1 MLVSDGQDAVE
12 LARIIAERARVH
24 YKLGEYDLSQAD
36 CESCLDILL
45 GQETGIELIGAYN
58 CMGAISNRKGDS
70 EKGLEYFRSALT
82 VARVLDDREQIGTC
96 LNNLGLACK
105 NLGRWSEAEAY
116 LEEALK
122 IAEEIGQH
130 LQKGIRLSNLAV
142 VYSKRGLWKKAY
154 RCWTEARGILARI
167 GNRWELASVYLGLG
181 HYYLTF
187 RDFKRAEEC
196 YVSAMK
202 QSSDN
207 CDLRTSALSFEC
219 LGDVYLAS
227 DRIDS
232 ARRCYLE
239 ALEIADQI
247 APEGDVVAEV
257 KRRLA
262 DVEVREG
269 NYEAAIDHA
278 LDSIRVALAIGD
290 IFERGCALRS
300 KACAEFHLGEWEKA
314 RASFAKAI
322 NLLSALGEKK
332 ELGIAYLAAGQ
343 LLSSQ
348 PSSFDLAADYLGEAV
363 SIFER
368 IGMGYEAG
376 MGALGLGRIAAAR
389 GDIEACHAY
398 AGKIRELF
406 DDELPDSMKEAVEK
420 IERDADEH
428 VSRLSVSE
436 SNDMASFNSI
446 VGRILAVD
454 GEAQKLEGVL
464 DACLNQTCGER
475 GIILLK
481 RNGVLK
487 PLACRNITE
496 DESSAMIPALT
507 AMLKMT
513 EYQRRPLISNK
524 VDGDK
529 RLGSLASTDAIRG
542 AVMCVPLMISG
553 ESCGCLYLDT
563 GDGSSLFSKSDAE
576 FTVALMGIVKSMV
589 SEAKLRRF
597 VQEARFLR
605 SKLETT
611 SWFQGIITQNKK
623 MLEILESVEFLC
635 ESSTTVLIE
644 GETGTGKEMLARA
657 IHLSGDRKDRPFVT
671 IDCSALANEIIESE
685 LFGHLKGAFTDAR
698 ADRTGL
704 FESADGGTVFLD
716 EIDKT
721 SKKFQQRLLQVVDKR
736 EFKPVGSTISRK
748 VDFRLI
754 CATNRDVAKEVEAG
768 RFLED
773 LYYRLKVIS
782 LRVPALSERRDDI
795 PLLAEHFLQKYTASV
810 SKTVPGF
817 SSSAMDLLVSYSWP
831 GNVRQ
836 LEHEVERAVTF
847 VEDGESIV
855 ADLFSDELRD
865 WGKIVATDGKRRL
878 AEATEQLER
887 QMIKDALKR
896 FNGNRT
902 KASRS
907 LGLSRRGLLNKIQ
920 RYHLTT

>member
-1 MLVSDGQDAVE
+1 
-12 LARIIAERARVH
+12 
-24 YKLGEYDLSQAD
+24 
-36 CESCLDILL
+36 
-45 GQETGIELIGAYN
+45 
-58 CMGAISNRKGDS
+58 
-70 EKGLEYFRSALT
+70 
-82 VARVLDDREQIGTC
+82 
-96 LNNLGLACK
+96 
-105 NLGRWSEAEAY
+105 
-116 LEEALK
+116 
-122 IAEEIGQH
+122 
-130 LQKGIRLSNLAV
+130 
-142 VYSKRGLWKKAY
+142 
-154 RCWTEARGILARI
+154 
-167 GNRWELASVYLGLG
+167 
-181 HYYLTF
+181 
-187 RDFKRAEEC
+187 
-196 YVSAMK
+196 
-202 QSSDN
+202 
-207 CDLRTSALSFEC
+207 
-219 LGDVYLAS
+219 
-227 DRIDS
+227 
-232 ARRCYLE
+232 
-239 ALEIADQI
+239 
-247 APEGDVVAEV
+247 
-257 KRRLA
+257 
-262 DVEVREG
+262 
-269 NYEAAIDHA
+269 
-278 LDSIRVALAIGD
+278 
-290 IFERGCALRS
+290 
-300 KACAEFHLGEWEKA
+300 
-314 RASFAKAI
+314 
-322 NLLSALGEKK
+322 
-332 ELGIAYLAAGQ
+332 
-343 LLSSQ
+343 
-348 PSSFDLAADYLGEAV
+348 
-363 SIFER
+363 
-368 IGMGYEAG
+368 
-376 MGALGLGRIAAAR
+376 
-389 GDIEACHAY
+389 
-398 AGKIRELF
+398 
-406 DDELPDSMKEAVEK
+406 
-420 IERDADEH
+420 
-428 VSRLSVSE
+428 
-436 SNDMASFNSI
+436 
-446 VGRILAVD
+446 
-454 GEAQKLEGVL
+454 
-464 DACLNQTCGER
+464 
-475 GIILLK
+475 
-481 RNGVLK
+481 
-487 PLACRNITE
+487 
-496 DESSAMIPALT
+496 
-507 AMLKMT
+507 
-513 EYQRRPLISNK
+513 
-524 VDGDK
+524 
-529 RLGSLASTDAIRG
+529 
-542 AVMCVPLMISG
+542 
-553 ESCGCLYLDT
+553 
-563 GDGSSLFSKSDAE
+563 
-576 FTVALMGIVKSMV
+576 MGIVKSMV

-704 FESADGGTVFLD
+704 FESADGGTV
-716 EIDKT
+716 
-721 SKKFQQRLLQVVDKR
+721 LQVVDKR